1 MTAPPPPP
9 PPEVQR
15 SIARTIGALVAGL
28 VVGIVLSLGTDAI
41 LRVIGVFPPSGQA
54 MSNGLFVLAITYR
67 VIYSV
72 LASYVAARFAPDRPM
87 WHALVLGVLNL
98 VASLVGALLAW
109 NKGPEFGPHW
119 YPLSLVVLALP
130 AAWLGGRLYTSNQN
144 PWSATREYFA
154 R

>member
-1 MTAPPPPP
+1 MTAPEP
-9 PPEVQR
+9 QR
-15 SIARTIGALVAGL
+15 SIGRSIGALVAGL
-28 VVGIVLSLGTDAI
+28 VVGLVLTLGTDGI
-41 LRVIGVFPPSGQA
+41 LHVTGIFPPFGQA
-54 MSNGLFVLAITYR
+54 MSNGLFAIATIYR

-72 LASYVAARFAPDRPM
+72 LASYVAARLAPDRPM
-87 WHALVLGVLNL
+87 WHAVVLGVVNL
-98 VASLVGALLAW
+98 VVSLIGALLTW

-130 AAWLGGRLYTSNQN
+130 AAWLGGRLYTSGQN

>member
-1 MTAPPPPP
+1 MTAPEP
-9 PPEVQR
+9 QR
-15 SIARTIGALVAGL
+15 SVGRSIGALVAGL

-41 LRVIGVFPPSGQA
+41 LRVTGIFPPFGQV
-54 MSNGLFVLAITYR
+54 MSNGMFVLAITYR

-72 LASYVAARFAPDRPM
+72 IASYVAARLAPDRAM
-87 WHALVLGVLNL
+87 WHAMVLGVVNL
-98 VASLVGALLAW
+98 ATSLIGALLTW
-109 NKGPEFGPHW
+109 NKGAEYGAHW

-130 AAWLGGRLYTSNQN
+130 AAWLGGRLYTSRQS

>member
-1 MTAPPPPP
+1 MTAPEP
-9 PPEVQR
+9 QR
-15 SIARTIGALVAGL
+15 SIGRSIGALVAGL

-41 LRVIGVFPPSGQA
+41 LRVTGIFPPFGQLMSSG
-54 MSNGLFVLAITYR
+54 MFVLAITYR

-72 LASYVAARFAPDRPM
+72 LASYIAARLAPDRPM
-87 WHALVLGVLNL
+87 WHAMVLGVINL
-98 VASLVGALLAW
+98 VVSLIGALATW
-109 NKGPEFGPHW
+109 NKGPEYGAHW

-130 AAWLGGRLYTSNQN
+130 AAWLGGRFYTARRS

>member
-1 MTAPPPPP
+1 MTAPEP
-9 PPEVQR
+9 QR
-15 SIARTIGALVAGL
+15 SFGRTIGALVAGL

-41 LRVIGVFPPSGQA
+41 LHVTGVFPPFGQA
-54 MSNGLFVLAITYR
+54 MSNGLFALATIYR

-72 LASYVAARFAPDRPM
+72 LASYVAARLAPDRPM
-87 WHALVLGVLNL
+87 WHALVLGFVNL
-98 VASLVGALLAW
+98 VVSLFGMLITW

-119 YPLSLVVLALP
+119 YPVSLVVLALP
-130 AAWLGGRLYTSNQN
+130 AAWLGGRLYTSGRS